1 MWKGVFHQANP
12 VDNTAAFKLWN
23 ICVHA
28 DRFNG
33 IVYQVY
39 ITLVSI
45 CSVPDSVRHYAKL
58 KKKKIQAP
66 NVPMFLPYTF
76 PEIPK
81 CITCGLLLMCC
92 QFKTV
97 V

>member
-58 KKKKIQAP
+58 KKKKSRHQMYQCFCP
-66 NVPMFLPYTF
+66 TLFPKSLNV
-76 PEIPK
+76 
-81 CITCGLLLMCC
+81 
-92 QFKTV
+92 
-97 V
+97 